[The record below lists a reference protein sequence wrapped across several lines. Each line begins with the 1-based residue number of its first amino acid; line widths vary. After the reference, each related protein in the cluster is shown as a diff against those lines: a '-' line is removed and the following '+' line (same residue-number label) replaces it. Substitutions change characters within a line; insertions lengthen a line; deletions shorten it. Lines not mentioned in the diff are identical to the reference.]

1 MLLFRHACLV
11 ALRGITQ
18 KAGVKVISHMTT
30 HMTIEEYQATAV
42 HLNVIILIT
51 FMSLKTPQFI
61 RSIFKLYILPLYTP
75 YMYMLK
81 F

>member
-18 KAGVKVISHMTT
+18 KAGVKVISP
-30 HMTIEEYQATAV
+30 MTIEENHAIAV

-51 FMSLKTPQFI
+51 CMSLRTPQFI
-61 RSIFKLYILPLYTP
+61 RSIFKLYIFPLYIS

>member
-1 MLLFRHACLV
+1 MPAWSK
-11 ALRGITQ
+11 GITQ
-18 KAGVKVISHMTT
+18 KVGVKVISHMT
-30 HMTIEEYQATAV
+30 IEENHATAV

-61 RSIFKLYILPLYTP
+61 RSIFKLYIFPLYTP
-75 YMYMLK
+75 YIYICMLK

>member
-1 MLLFRHACLV
+1 M
-11 ALRGITQ
+11 GTTQ
-18 KAGVKVISHMTT
+18 KAGVKVISHI
-30 HMTIEEYQATAV
+30 TIEENHAIAV

-51 FMSLKTPQFI
+51 FMSLKPPQFI
-61 RSIFKLYILPLYTP
+61 RSIFKLYVFPLYMS